1 VRLAVPRSGLHGE
14 VRLPFSKSLSNR
26 QLILG
31 AHAGEAFSIRGLSV
45 AEDTEHLIHI
55 LKSIGYR
62 VAYAD
67 KEWQFFP
74 PKAYP
79 PKVQLYAGEG
89 GTTLRFLLPLL
100 AHLPLH
106 AQVEAAPSLRRRPI
120 FPLLHSLRKAGAAIH
135 WGPAIYPISI
145 TGMPAWRPE
154 ALEIDST
161 QSSQF
166 VSALMLMA
174 PHLVSGA
181 IICEKALHPAT
192 PAYREMTRSLLAS
205 YGMVWH
211 PTERGWQLVHKQTP
225 PSLTFY
231 GEVDWSAASFFFGWA
246 ALGAFEG
253 YLPLSPD
260 SLQPEAR
267 LFCTLGWGYTCT
279 FTPQGLY
286 LSPTETPLEGIDIS
300 IEDCP
305 DAVLM
310 LAVVAAFA
318 KSPSRLRGVHT
329 LPYKETDRLHALTTE
344 LGKVGASLRLE
355 DNDLIIMPTS
365 RIPNQ
370 NLTLESYGDHRMAM
384 ALSLVAARSPDPIL
398 ITEPDCVAKSFPN
411 YWQNLSHLGAQ
422 CEIIPE

>member
-1 VRLAVPRSGLHGE
+1 
-14 VRLPFSKSLSNR
+14 
-26 QLILG
+26 
-31 AHAGEAFSIRGLSV
+31 
-45 AEDTEHLIHI
+45 
-55 LKSIGYR
+55 
-62 VAYAD
+62 
-67 KEWQFFP
+67 
-74 PKAYP
+74 
-79 PKVQLYAGEG
+79 
-89 GTTLRFLLPLL
+89 
-100 AHLPLH
+100 
-106 AQVEAAPSLRRRPI
+106 
-120 FPLLHSLRKAGAAIH
+120 
-135 WGPAIYPISI
+135 
-145 TGMPAWRPE
+145 MPAWRPE

-211 PTERGWQLVHKQTP
+211 PTESGWQLVQKQTP
-225 PSLTFY
+225 PSPTFY
-231 GEVDWSAASFFFGWA
+231 GEADWSAASFFFGWA

-253 YLPLSPD
+253 YLPLSPET
-260 SLQPEAR
+260 LQPEAR
-267 LFCTLGWGYTCT
+267 LFWTLGWGYTCT

-286 LSPTETPLEGIDIS
+286 LSSTETPLEGIDIS
-300 IEDCP
+300 IEDYP